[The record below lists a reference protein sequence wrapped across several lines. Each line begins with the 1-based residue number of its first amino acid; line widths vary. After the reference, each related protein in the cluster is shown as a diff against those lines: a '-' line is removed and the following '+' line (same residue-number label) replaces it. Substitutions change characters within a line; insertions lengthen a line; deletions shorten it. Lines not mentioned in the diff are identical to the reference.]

1 MPRHPYQRQRL
12 AFNALIALLGCAL
25 VVVLALTY
33 RMETARAV
41 NYLDISSTLAEKQ
54 LEQQLREADTVL
66 AMLGQSAERYLTG
79 RIPLS
84 TLETRAEGL
93 HTLVGSVDNFSVLNS
108 SGDAIAASLSFVTGQ
123 NFSYREYFT
132 RARDA
137 DDESTLIL
145 SAPFLSLANDV
156 IFTLSRKVN
165 DPWSQFTGVVVASLN
180 TSRLHDMMKLQL
192 REESKGVRFVVLHG
206 SGSQL
211 LSVPAL
217 PENAPSNLGLTEN
230 SPVTEHLTSASSRT
244 LADGHLYPG
253 ADAAL
258 FDIRTVAPA
267 GLQLSDPLVV
277 LTLFDKQAAY
287 AEWHWLALALCSAY
301 GAIVAAG
308 ILYLRKERRYFRKE
322 MKIRQELKTERQRL
336 TSIIEGT
343 NVGTWEWNVQTGE
356 TTYNERWAEILGY
369 SLAELQP
376 VSIKTWQAHTHPDD
390 LEESGRRLQQH
401 FNGESPYYEL
411 EVRMRHR
418 DGHWVW
424 VLDRGKVAS
433 WSENGEPLK
442 MFGTHQEITERKQA
456 EARTSYLAYTDALTS
471 LPNRRLLDERLH
483 TAIRQA
489 ERYNRS
495 LAVMFLDLDNFK
507 AVNDSLGH
515 DAGDTLLVE
524 TAERLSHCVRRSD
537 TVARTGGDEFV
548 ILLSEISVPEG
559 AYEVAEKILASMRRP
574 FMLSGQAFVTPPSIG
589 IALYPEHAENAA
601 MLINRADQ
609 AMYRAKRAGR
619 NCIRLYVGEEVTET

>member
-1 MPRHPYQRQRL
+1 M
-12 AFNALIALLGCAL
+12 
-25 VVVLALTY
+25 
-33 RMETARAV
+33 
-41 NYLDISSTLAEKQ
+41 
-54 LEQQLREADTVL
+54 
-66 AMLGQSAERYLTG
+66 
-79 RIPLS
+79 
-84 TLETRAEGL
+84 
-93 HTLVGSVDNFSVLNS
+93 
-108 SGDAIAASLSFVTGQ
+108 
-123 NFSYREYFT
+123 
-132 RARDA
+132 
-137 DDESTLIL
+137 
-145 SAPFLSLANDV
+145 
-156 IFTLSRKVN
+156 
-165 DPWSQFTGVVVASLN
+165 
-180 TSRLHDMMKLQL
+180 
-192 REESKGVRFVVLHG
+192 
-206 SGSQL
+206 
-211 LSVPAL
+211 
-217 PENAPSNLGLTEN
+217 
-230 SPVTEHLTSASSRT
+230 
-244 LADGHLYPG
+244 
-253 ADAAL
+253 
-258 FDIRTVAPA
+258 
-267 GLQLSDPLVV
+267 
-277 LTLFDKQAAY
+277 
-287 AEWHWLALALCSAY
+287 
-301 GAIVAAG
+301 
-308 ILYLRKERRYFRKE
+308 
-322 MKIRQELKTERQRL
+322 
-336 TSIIEGT
+336 
-343 NVGTWEWNVQTGE
+343 
-356 TTYNERWAEILGY
+356 
-369 SLAELQP
+369 
-376 VSIKTWQAHTHPDD
+376 SIKTWQAHTHPDD